1 MAAGVTP
8 ERTERS
14 WRVRNLVAV
23 STVLGV
29 AALVHGFSLPLLA
42 LVLER
47 QGVGTTMIGLST
59 AVQYLAVLGAAP
71 FVPGLMARQG
81 PVPTMLTSIFA
92 TALLLLMLPAF
103 PNVHAWF
110 VLRFLLGLAESF
122 MWIAGEAWLN
132 HVAEDERRGR
142 TVALYGMAAGGGFA
156 LGPLLLAAV
165 GSEGWLPFVVCA
177 AVTLPAMVPLVL
189 VRGRA
194 PRLEGVP
201 SARPWRYLLLAP
213 VAMLAYAVFAATDAI
228 VMSFFPIYGVGMGLT
243 ETAAIGLIG
252 VFAIGTIA
260 FQWPVGWLMD
270 HMNAM
275 VIVLAAILLMLCASL
290 ALPWMVPVRGWNTLF
305 MFAFGGTFAALYI
318 IPLTMLGRR
327 FKDADLSAAATVFSV
342 MFCFGALSG
351 PPLAGAG
358 MASLGNDGMRWAL
371 VVFYALALPLP
382 VIGLLRRWR
391 A

>member
-1 MAAGVTP
+1 MIAPHSRA
-8 ERTERS
+8 
-14 WRVRNLVAV
+14 WRVRNLIAV
-23 STVLGV
+23 SAVLGV
-29 AALVHGFSLPLLA
+29 AALVHGFSLPLLS

-59 AVQYLAVLGAAP
+59 AVQYLAVLAAAP
-71 FVPGLMARQG
+71 FVPRLLARQG
-81 PVPTMLTSIFA
+81 PVPMMLWSILA
-92 TALLLLMLPAF
+92 TVLLLVALPAF
-103 PNVHAWF
+103 PDVYVWF

-177 AVTLPAMVPLVL
+177 GVTLCAIAPLIL
-189 VRGRA
+189 VRGNA
-194 PRLEGVP
+194 PKLEGVP
-201 SARPWRYLLLAP
+201 SSKAGRYLLLAP
-213 VAMLAYAVFAATDAI
+213 VAMFAYAVFAATDAI
-228 VMSFFPIYGVGMGLT
+228 IMSFFPIYGVGVGLT
-243 ETAAIGLIG
+243 ETTAIGLIS

-260 FQWPVGWLMD
+260 FQLPVGWLMD

-275 VIVLAAILLMLCASL
+275 SLILVAIIVMLCASI
-290 ALPWMVPVRGWNTLF
+290 ALPWIVPHAGWNALF
-305 MFAFGGTFAALYI
+305 MFVFGGTFAGLYI
-318 IPLTMLGRR
+318 IPLTLLGRR
-327 FKDADLSAAATVFSV
+327 FKDADLSAAASVFSV

-351 PPLAGAG
+351 PPLSGVG
-358 MASLGNDGMRWAL
+358 MAYLGNDGMRWAL
-371 VVFYALALPLP
+371 VFFYAAALPLP
-382 VIGLLRRWR
+382 IIGLLRRWQ